1 MRLRRTLAVG
11 AVAAAAIVAT
21 TAFAFPST
29 PVDRA
34 QPLPA
39 LTAPALAA
47 RYAADSRLIAH
58 AARAGP
64 AGRATSRS
72 AARCRP
78 CTAGTSSTST
88 RPVKAWRSR
97 SSATWPNTGDWI
109 RDVPHVQ
116 FLGLGFGQ
124 DPMDPAFGARI
135 FDCGGG
141 GHSDYFRPGA
151 VALRNLAYIA
161 LGDPAWVTR

>member
-58 AARAGP
+58 AARA
-64 AGRATSRS
+64 AGRSRPGG
-72 AARCRP
+72 RGRRQP
-78 CTAGTSSTST
+78 G
-88 RPVKAWRSR
+88 P
-97 SSATWPNTGDWI
+97 
-109 RDVPHVQ
+109 
-116 FLGLGFGQ
+116 GQ
-124 DPMDPAFGARI
+124 P
-135 FDCGGG
+135 G
-141 GHSDYFRPGA
+141 GHSRARLRHVADDVRLPGLGLPRRRRPGP
-151 VALRNLAYIA
+151 R
-161 LGDPAWVTR
+161 